1 MDDYI
6 ATSITGLQLL
16 TAFILDCIAIQVIH
30 KKREKSVADLLIL
43 HLLITEFLAVI
54 WNIAHCFHSLFTIKW
69 IYFIIHK
76 IVIATITFAAMQQIV
91 CITADRVLAV
101 ALNLK
106 YRVLVNKFHV
116 IPVSVAIWLIASL
129 CGIIGG
135 YIMNANQYHMMWL
148 TWIILTT
155 VIISVSYIYIIAAVR
170 RQRNRINPSNVTNS
184 HQGIKYQVPLLIS
197 SSLIIFNIVPDALV
211 YSNVVGFHNK
221 WMAILYLT
229 SAIFD
234 PLVYV
239 LHSKN
244 VCCKQTINRVSPYQG
259 GNLQIPAIIVH
270 DE

>member
-91 CITADRVLAV
+91 CITVDRVLAV

-116 IPVSVAIWLIASL
+116 IPVSVTTWLIASL
-129 CGIIGG
+129 CGIVGN
-135 YIMNANQYHMMWL
+135 YMMNANEYQMMWL
-148 TWIILTT
+148 IWITLIT
-155 VIISVSYIYIIAAVR
+155 VLIIVSYMYIIAAVHK
-170 RQRNRINPSNVTNS
+170 QRNRIGPSNVTNS

-197 SSLIIFNIVPDALV
+197 SSLIIFNIVPDVLI
-211 YSNVVGFHNK
+211 YSNVIGFHNK

-239 LHSKN
+239 LHSKD
-244 VCCKQTINRVSPYQG
+244 VFCKQAINRVSPNQG
-259 GNLQIPAIIVH
+259 DNLPVPAIIVQN
-270 DE
+270 E